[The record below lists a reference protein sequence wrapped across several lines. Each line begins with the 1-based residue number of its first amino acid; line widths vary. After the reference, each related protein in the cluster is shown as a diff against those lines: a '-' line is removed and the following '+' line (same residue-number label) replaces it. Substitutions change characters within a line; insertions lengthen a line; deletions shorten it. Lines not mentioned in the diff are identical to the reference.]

1 MPNPMTAPVDGERL
15 QLRMQRIRNRM
26 HARVDGLRLDAESL
40 FDWRYYVC
48 RFPLSSLLSAAV
60 MGFWLTPGRLVA
72 RTVKLDD
79 GTIDNLIDRGAIRT
93 VPSPAPSPSA
103 WWGSLMSIVGAILTR
118 AALAHVER
126 VLSRQQHPVVAPQE
140 ESLR

>member
-1 MPNPMTAPVDGERL
+1 MPNPTTAPADGERL

-40 FDWRYYVC
+40 FDWRYYVR

-60 MGFWLTPGRLVA
+60 VGFWLTPGRLVA

-79 GTIDNLIDRGAIRT
+79 GTIDNLIDRGAFRME
-93 VPSPAPSPSA
+93 PSPAASGAA
-103 WWGSLMSIVGAILTR
+103 WWGPLRSIVGTILTR

-126 VLSRQQHPVVAPQE
+126 VLSRQHHPVVAPQE
-140 ESLR
+140 ESVR

>member
-1 MPNPMTAPVDGERL
+1 MPNLMTAPTDGERL

-72 RTVKLDD
+72 RTVTLDD
-79 GTIDNLIDRGAIRT
+79 GTIDNLVDRGAIRAE
-93 VPSPAPSPSA
+93 PSRQSTAA
-103 WWGSLMSIVGAILTR
+103 WWAPFKSIVATVLTR
-118 AALAHVER
+118 AALIHVER
-126 VLSRQQHPVVAPQE
+126 MFDRQHHPAVAPQQE
-140 ESLR
+140 ALR

>member
-1 MPNPMTAPVDGERL
+1 MPNPMTAPADGERL

-60 MGFWLTPGRLVA
+60 VGFWLTPGRLVA

-79 GTIDNLIDRGAIRT
+79 GTIENLIDRGAIRT
-93 VPSPAPSPSA
+93 EPSPVASTAA
-103 WWGSLMSIVGAILTR
+103 WWGPLRSIIGTILTR

-126 VLSRQQHPVVAPQE
+126 VLSRQHPIVAPQE
-140 ESLR
+140 ESVR

>member
-1 MPNPMTAPVDGERL
+1 
-15 QLRMQRIRNRM
+15 M

-79 GTIDNLIDRGAIRT
+79 ATIDNLVVRGAIRT
-93 VPSPAPSPSA
+93 EPSPTAATAA
-103 WWGSLMSIVGAILTR
+103 WWQPIRTIVGTILTR
-118 AALAHVER
+118 AVLAHVER
-126 VLSRQQHPVVAPQE
+126 VLDRQHHPVVAPQE
-140 ESLR
+140 ESVR

>member
-1 MPNPMTAPVDGERL
+1 MPNPTTVPVDGERL

-60 MGFWLTPGRLVA
+60 VGFWLTPGRLVP

-79 GTIDNLIDRGAIRT
+79 GTIENLIKRGAIRT
-93 VPSPAPSPSA
+93 EQSPAPSTAA
-103 WWGSLMSIVGAILTR
+103 WWQPLRSIVGAILTR

-140 ESLR
+140 EYRR

>member
-1 MPNPMTAPVDGERL
+1 MPNLMTAPTDGERL

-48 RFPLSSLLSAAV
+48 RFPLSSLLLAAV

-93 VPSPAPSPSA
+93 EPNPPPPAV
-103 WWGSLMSIVGAILTR
+103 WWAPLKSIVATILTR

-126 VLSRQQHPVVAPQE
+126 VLDRKHHRSVAPQE
-140 ESLR
+140 EALR